1 MSGGGCESA
10 LRESGTRAQVGS
22 LGLLV
27 IVALGINLRPML
39 TSIGPLLSEIRQA
52 TGLGFQG
59 ASMLTVLPVLCMGL
73 FALALPWLGP
83 RLGEGRGM
91 VCGLLAI
98 AVACLWR
105 LLLDSGLALV
115 ASAVLAGTG
124 VAIIQA
130 LVPGVIKRWFPQRV
144 PAAMGLYS
152 ASLMAGGGSAAVLA
166 PVVAEHFGRWQ
177 SGLGIWLL
185 PALFG
190 LLLWGLVRPR
200 EPAAGIQAQA
210 GGHFFASR
218 RAWLLAIYFG
228 LINGGYTSMVAW
240 LPVYYRQLD
249 WSAEASGQLIG
260 LMTIF
265 QVLAALSMPIL
276 SRRSADRRPWLCLSL
291 LVQLGGFAGL
301 LLAPLH
307 LPGLW
312 VALIGYG
319 LGACFALSLTLT
331 LDHLP
336 DPGAAG
342 RLAAFVQGIG
352 FIITG
357 IIPYVTGWLR
367 DVTGSFQTSWLLLA
381 VSIVLMLG
389 VTLRFAPHGYARA
402 MQRPVAE

>member
-1 MSGGGCESA
+1 MSRAIASAADESA
-10 LRESGTRAQVGS
+10 RIGW
-22 LGLLV
+22 LGLVV
-27 IVALGINLRPML
+27 IVCLGINLRPIL
-39 TSIGPLLSEIRQA
+39 TSIGPLLAEIREA

-59 ASMLTVLPVLCMGL
+59 ASLLTVLPVLCMGF
-73 FALALPWLGP
+73 FALALPWIGP
-83 RLGEGRGM
+83 RLGEARGM
-91 VCGLLAI
+91 TCGLLAI
-98 AVACLWR
+98 AAACLWR
-105 LLLDSGLALV
+105 LLLDSGMALI
-115 ASAVLAGTG
+115 ASAVLAGIG

-130 LVPGVIKRWFPQRV
+130 LVPGVIKRWFPTRV
-144 PAAMGLYS
+144 PGAMGLYS

-166 PVVAEHFGRWQ
+166 PVVATRLGHWQ
-177 SGLGIWLL
+177 TGLGVWAGL
-185 PALFG
+185 ALVG
-190 LLLWGLVRPR
+190 LLFWCLARPR
-200 EPAAGIQAQA
+200 EAVAQEPARRTR
-210 GGHFFASR
+210 HFFGSR

-228 LINGGYTSMVAW
+228 IINGGYTSMVAW
-240 LPVYYRQLD
+240 LPVYYRQLG
-249 WSAEASGQLIG
+249 WSAESSGQLVG

-265 QVLAALSMPIL
+265 QVLAALSIPLLIRGSL
-276 SRRSADRRPWLCLSL
+276 DRRGWLALCLL
-291 LVQLGGFAGL
+291 IQLAGFCGL

-367 DVTGSFQTSWLLLA
+367 DHTGSFQMSWTLLA
-381 VSIVLMLG
+381 VLVVAMLV
-389 VTLRFAPHGYARA
+389 VTVRFAPRGYAGA
-402 MQRPVAE
+402 MVGYRS

>member
-1 MSGGGCESA
+1 MNSSSVELSGA
-10 LRESGTRAQVGS
+10 RPVAVGW

-27 IVALGINLRPML
+27 IVALGINLRPIL
-39 TSIGPLLSEIRQA
+39 TSIGPLLAEIRSA

-59 ASMLTVLPVLCMGL
+59 ASLLTVLPVLCMGL

-83 RLGEGRGM
+83 RLGESRGM
-91 VCGLLAI
+91 LCGLLAI
-98 AVACLWR
+98 AAACLWR
-105 LLLDSGLALV
+105 LLLDSGLALIL
-115 ASAVLAGTG
+115 SAVLAGTG

-130 LVPGVIKRWFPQRV
+130 LVPGVIKRWFPHKV

-152 ASLMAGGGSAAVLA
+152 ASLMAGGGCAAVLA
-166 PVVAEHFGRWQ
+166 PVVAEQFSRWQ
-177 SGLGIWLL
+177 SGLGVWLL
-185 PALFG
+185 LALLG
-190 LLLWGLVRPR
+190 LALWGLARPR
-200 EPAAGIQAQA
+200 EMAAATRAPRGE
-210 GGHFFASR
+210 HYFASR

-249 WSAEASGQLIG
+249 WSAQASGQLIG

-276 SRRSADRRPWLCLSL
+276 SRRSPDRRALLCLSL
-291 LVQLGGFAGL
+291 LIQLAGFAGL

-307 LPGLW
+307 LPGVW

-367 DVTGSFQTSWLLLA
+367 DVTGSFQASWLLLA

-389 VTLRFAPHGYARA
+389 VTLRFAPGGYARA
-402 MQRPVAE
+402 MGR

>member
-1 MSGGGCESA
+1 MSLELSRNHA
-10 LRESGTRAQVGS
+10 EEQARAGW

-27 IVALGINLRPML
+27 IVALGINLRPIL
-39 TSIGPLLSEIRQA
+39 TSIGPLLAEIREA

-59 ASMLTVLPVLCMGL
+59 ASLLTVLPVLCMGL
-73 FALALPWLGP
+73 FALALPWIGP

-91 VCGLLAI
+91 AFGLLAI
-98 AVACLWR
+98 AAACLWR
-105 LLLDSGLALV
+105 LLLDSGVALV
-115 ASAVLAGTG
+115 LSAVLAGSG

-130 LVPGVIKRWFPQRV
+130 LVPGVIKRWFPHKV

-152 ASLMAGGGSAAVLA
+152 AALMAGGGCAAVLA
-166 PVVAEHFGRWQ
+166 PMVAEHSGHWQ
-177 SGLGIWLL
+177 DGLGIWLL
-185 PALFG
+185 PALLG
-190 LLLWGLVRPR
+190 LSLWGLARPR
-200 EPAAGIQAQA
+200 EAGALARAQS

-218 RAWLLAIYFG
+218 RAWLLAVYFG

-240 LPVYYRQLD
+240 LPVSYRQLG
-249 WSAEASGQLIG
+249 WSAQASGELIG

-265 QVLAALSMPIL
+265 QVLAALSMPMLI
-276 SRRSADRRPWLCLSL
+276 RRSADRRPWLCLVL
-291 LVQLGGFAGL
+291 LIQLAGFAGL

-331 LDHLP
+331 LDHLS

-357 IIPYVTGWLR
+357 IIPYLTGWLR
-367 DVTGSFQTSWLLLA
+367 DVTGDFQVSWVLLA
-381 VSIVLMLG
+381 VFVVAMLG
-389 VTLRFAPHGYARA
+389 VTLRFAPSGYARA
-402 MQRPVAE
+402 MES